1 VSYARSIYNLLGGSQ
16 LYMELGMTFCGL
28 QPTAGL
34 VFSKAPLKICSA
46 ATDTYRGIEVYR

>member
-1 VSYARSIYNLLGGSQ
+1 
-16 LYMELGMTFCGL
+16 MTFCGL

-46 ATDTYRGIEVYR
+46 ATDTYHGHYRSLSVIPSFIGKKWN